1 MCMGEQHNT
10 PELWNRLWANEASR
24 ELNVRTVAK
33 EEAGIR
39 WQRIE
44 DVVAKTFG
52 GFTGLNVIEIGAGSG
67 TNGALAAKRGARVTV
82 LDYSEKALERAR
94 DLFTANGLSARFER
108 QDALALPEELLGTYD
123 ISMSFGLTEH
133 FSGDRRMSINKAHF
147 DLLKEGG
154 VAFIAVPHKYNPP
167 YRIFKFLAERLGQ
180 WGVGEEYPY
189 SRKEFKELCA
199 CMGVEEYSFFGDS
212 LVASLN
218 FLNPMKIVRKVFHLK
233 RKIRWIRK
241 EKGTFL
247 DEYLSYSLVLCG
259 KK

>member
-1 MCMGEQHNT
+1 MGEKRNT
-10 PELWNRLWANEASR
+10 PELWDKLWANGASQ
-24 ELNVRTVAK
+24 ELDVRTVAK

-44 DVVAKTFG
+44 DIVTKTFG
-52 GFTGLNVIEIGAGSG
+52 GFAGLDVIEIGAGSG
-67 TNGALAAKRGARVTV
+67 TNGALAAQRGASVTV
-82 LDYSEKALERAR
+82 LDYSENALDRAR
-94 DLFTANGLSARFER
+94 DLFAANGLSARFEK
-108 QDALALPEELLGTYD
+108 QDALALLPELLGKYD

-133 FSGDRRMSINKAHF
+133 FSGDRRVRINKAHF

-154 VAFIAVPHKYNPP
+154 VAFISVPHKYNPP

-199 CMGVEEYSFFGDS
+199 RMGVEEYSFFGDS
-212 LVASLN
+212 LVASLG

-233 RKIRWIRK
+233 RKIRWIRR
-241 EKGTFL
+241 ERGTFL

-259 KK
+259 RK